1 MPRLYA
7 AAALLLLAGALGG
20 CSSTGD
26 MIPTWAGGLPDKAPE
41 RPAVQPEFPYVNAFP
56 QRREEA
62 PLTDDEQNKLRSE
75 LNSLRDRQ
83 PGRASPA
90 AAAPAPKKPEKKE
103 AKAAKPAKKADGPL
117 ALQPEKEQG
126 R

>member
-1 MPRLYA
+1 MPPLRT
-7 AAALLLLAGALGG
+7 AAALFLLAGALGG
-20 CSSTGD
+20 CSSAGD

-41 RPAVQPEFPYVNAFP
+41 RPAAQPEFPPVNAFP

-62 PLTDDEQNKLRSE
+62 PLTDEEQNKLRGE

-83 PGRASPA
+83 AGHTPPA
-90 AAAPAPKKPEKKE
+90 TATPAPKKPEKKE
-103 AKAAKPAKKADGPL
+103 AKPAKPAKKADGPV
-117 ALQPEKEQG
+117 AAKDQE